1 MFLNPPCVVVSTPT
15 VATNCLASQLFC
27 EKVNFPKSQCFKP
40 LRPGRDL
47 LLKSQNQVRSKT
59 EHEDGVTSQQDIW
72 RGMILQAGLLVLLIE
87 ILAPGPL
94 CL

>member
-1 MFLNPPCVVVSTPT
+1 M
-15 VATNCLASQLFC
+15 
-27 EKVNFPKSQCFKP
+27 
-40 LRPGRDL
+40 

-59 EHEDGVTSQQDIW
+59 EHEDEVTSQQDIW

-87 ILAPGPL
+87 ILAAVPL